1 LHAAMQTAGS
11 SALPKSAGHRIPLG
25 LLLLSRKQVTEEQ
38 LRTVLA
44 VQRSAGRG
52 RIGEWMQDMGFA
64 SEEQITA
71 ALARQWSC
79 PLWQIQASP
88 LKAVVVPQIPILLL
102 NLFHMI
108 PVSFIAATATLHM
121 AFAGGIDYSALYAI
135 EQMLDC
141 RTRPCLVPPSLLRE
155 SLLTLEKRAPTDFVF
170 DRVSGIAELVGI
182 VSNYA
187 VRVSAREIRLASCR
201 SYTWVRIECASGQI
215 LNLLLRIPANS
226 SSGLSDFSFDAGP
239 PL

>member
-1 LHAAMQTAGS
+1 
-11 SALPKSAGHRIPLG
+11 
-25 LLLLSRKQVTEEQ
+25 VTEGQ

-44 VQRSAGRG
+44 LQRSAGRG
-52 RIGEWMQDMGFA
+52 RIGEWMQNMGFA

-79 PLWQIQASP
+79 PLWQAQATP

-141 RTRPCLVPPSLLRE
+141 RTQPCLVPPSLLRE
-155 SLLTLEKRAPTDFVF
+155 SLLSLENRAPTDFVF
-170 DRVSGIAELVGI
+170 ERVSSISELAGI

-187 VRVSAREIRLASCR
+187 VRVSAREIRLAYCR

-215 LNLLLRIPANS
+215 LNLLLRIPGDPC
-226 SSGLSDFSFDAGP
+226 SGLSDFSFDADP
-239 PL
+239 RL